1 MSPEDKVPIENGLIS
16 KQIEGA
22 QKKVEGRNFDARKH
36 VLQYDDV
43 MNQQRGGIY
52 SQRRMVLEGENIS
65 GLIMDMLK
73 SVAEGIVELSKAGA
87 YTIGQDEETSY
98 VYGMPKAA
106 AATGCLDHVAPLPQ
120 IPAMVARL
128 LTAPQKSVVAVR

>member
-1 MSPEDKVPIENGLIS
+1 VIMTGM
-16 KQIEGA
+16 
-22 QKKVEGRNFDARKH
+22 GRD
-36 VLQYDDV
+36 
-43 MNQQRGGIY
+43 G
-52 SQRRMVLEGENIS
+52 
-65 GLIMDMLK
+65 
-73 SVAEGIVELSKAGA
+73 AEGIVELSKAGA